1 MTRTV
6 YRLVALCLALVWGP
20 ATMCCALET
29 AGLDALC
36 SDASCHENGSGNETT
51 GGCCVLEDGNYQSTV
66 STLKVAPSLTAHCV
80 CFICVKSFA
89 PELEIR
95 EAAVVSAIGRP
106 RDWVPIWQFE
116 RRAAAPAHA
125 PDSLIA

>member
-6 YRLVALCLALVWGP
+6 YRLVALCLILVWGP

-29 AGLDALC
+29 AGLDTLC
-36 SDASCHENGSGNETT
+36 SDAACHENGGMEAT

-66 STLKVAPSLTAHCV
+66 FTVKVTPSLVAQCV
-80 CFICVKSFA
+80 CFICAKAFA

-95 EAAVVSAIGRP
+95 EAVVVSEIGRP
-106 RDWVPIWQFE
+106 RDWIPIWQFE